1 MMEWFMCA
9 FSRTLPWASV
19 LRVWDMFLCDGVK
32 MIFRVGLVVLMS
44 MLGTRDK
51 LKACPGHYETME
63 VLRAIEPRYMQ
74 EGFLVLQVLELQ
86 VSAQDV
92 EHEQRTQLKCWKKK
106 RGEPGPKLPQRMH
119 SARAIIAT
127 EPHTHQDLRQKP
139 TIMVQYPS
147 IPEEKSELNLR
158 KKRGSLKKNQALI
171 PNPYALP
178 GESKPSQ
185 ILDIQL
191 LNQENLNL
199 VLPNPPSHPPRLP
212 TMQENQVKETST
224 STERLV
230 HRPRIPPSIRN
241 RGNLSLCNIYPSL
254 LLLYTDHLQ
263 RGVLTC

>member
-74 EGFLVLQVLELQ
+74 EGFLVLQ